1 MQEPS
6 MFKRS
11 IAVLFALMSLLPF
24 STTPSAA
31 ANPKVKLTT
40 NFGLIVVELYPDKAP
55 QSTANFLRYVREGH
69 YAGTLFHRV
78 IPGFMIQG
86 GGFDKDFHQKPT
98 HTAIPNEAGNGL
110 KNLAGTI
117 AMARTGDPNSATAQ
131 FFINT
136 VDNAFLDHKDDSDR
150 GYGYAVFGKVVEG
163 MDVVKQ
169 IEALPTHNVGPFG
182 DVPVRDAYIE
192 KAEAF

>member
-1 MQEPS
+1 
-6 MFKRS
+6 MFKRP
-11 IAVLFALMSLLPF
+11 IAFLFAVLSLLPLAG
-24 STTPSAA
+24 TPAAA
-31 ANPKVKLTT
+31 ANPRVKLMT
-40 NFGLIVVELYPDKAP
+40 NYGLIVVELYPDKAP
-55 QSTANFLRYVREGH
+55 ESVKNFLRYVREGH
-69 YAGTLFHRV
+69 YNGTLFHRV

-98 HTAIPNEAGNGL
+98 HAPIKNEAGNGL

-117 AMARTGDPNSATAQ
+117 AMARTSDPNSATAQ

-136 VDNAFLDHKDDSDR
+136 VDNAFLDHKDDSER

-163 MDVVKQ
+163 MDVVKR
-169 IEALPTHNVGPFG
+169 IESLPTHNVGPFS
-182 DVPVRDAYIE
+182 DVPVQDAYID